1 MIILYEA
8 IVNKC
13 AWWYNMNT
21 DRSSRYDTNE
31 GGEEMAV
38 LAKPVNKISVI
49 KEKDSQKFVREF
61 NKNKITE
68 EFLES
73 CKKATSMFTRKR

>member
-1 MIILYEA
+1 
-8 IVNKC
+8 
-13 AWWYNMNT
+13 MNT
-21 DRSSRYDTNE
+21 DRANKYDTNE

-73 CKKATSMFTRKR
+73 CKKATDMFTRKR

>member
-1 MIILYEA
+1 M
-8 IVNKC
+8 NKC

-21 DRSSRYDTNE
+21 DRSNKYDTNE

-73 CKKATSMFTRKR
+73 CKKATGMFTRKR

>member
-1 MIILYEA
+1 
-8 IVNKC
+8 
-13 AWWYNMNT
+13 
-21 DRSSRYDTNE
+21 
-31 GGEEMAV
+31 MAV

-73 CKKATSMFTRKR
+73 CKKATGMFTRKR